1 MGAGEERDKYNS
13 QAKEDDARQYGVWGV
28 DGIRQRSAS
37 FAKMEEDWEETVRP
51 GLENNIAPM
60 RDTRHARSEH
70 AQVPK
75 RNDRFWKREWFHDPS
90 RDGTRMGYHA
100 DGIRQRSASFAKM
113 EDHWEGAVRRC
124 RDSHP
129 PTKVKTDEPALTDPP
144 SHHPQPQVSQVWIS
158 TGATEVATQR
168 LLILGAKWQKGAL
181 GEIYRDPEAVSL
193 LVRSLRQLLP
203 GANPAAVFHGC
214 PAAALVCVDRN
225 ALSQQLVALR
235 TGVGVSRFDLARVI
249 THSPSLLLM
258 ADARV
263 RCGASADALR
273 GTFLGFLLG
282 DEGVAAAIE
291 VCPSLLE
298 APAEDVAGAFE
309 GFRDDCWEK
318 VRDAGGAALSHSLDI
333 LVTGPG
339 GAIGRMAEGEGKD
352 EAKEVGMRHAVDY
365 AGRVAEPYLKRA
377 KVEREKSVG
386 RPR

>member
-1 MGAGEERDKYNS
+1 M
-13 QAKEDDARQYGVWGV
+13 
-28 DGIRQRSAS
+28 
-37 FAKMEEDWEETVRP
+37 
-51 GLENNIAPM
+51 
-60 RDTRHARSEH
+60 
-70 AQVPK
+70 
-75 RNDRFWKREWFHDPS
+75 
-90 RDGTRMGYHA
+90 
-100 DGIRQRSASFAKM
+100 
-113 EDHWEGAVRRC
+113 
-124 RDSHP
+124 
-129 PTKVKTDEPALTDPP
+129 
-144 SHHPQPQVSQVWIS
+144 WIS

-249 THSPSLLLM
+249 THSPSLLLL

-273 GTFLGFLLG
+273 GTFLGDLLG

-318 VRDAGGAALSHSLDI
+318 VRDAGGAALSLDSLDI
-333 LVTGPG
+333 SGPG

>member
-1 MGAGEERDKYNS
+1 M
-13 QAKEDDARQYGVWGV
+13 
-28 DGIRQRSAS
+28 
-37 FAKMEEDWEETVRP
+37 
-51 GLENNIAPM
+51 
-60 RDTRHARSEH
+60 
-70 AQVPK
+70 
-75 RNDRFWKREWFHDPS
+75 
-90 RDGTRMGYHA
+90 
-100 DGIRQRSASFAKM
+100 
-113 EDHWEGAVRRC
+113 
-124 RDSHP
+124 
-129 PTKVKTDEPALTDPP
+129 
-144 SHHPQPQVSQVWIS
+144 WIS

-249 THSPSLLLM
+249 THSPSLLLL

-273 GTFLGFLLG
+273 GTFLGVLLG
-282 DEGVAAAIE
+282 EEGVAAAIE

-318 VRDAGGAALSHSLDI
+318 VRDAGGSALSHSLDI
-333 LVTGPG
+333 LDTGPG

>member
-1 MGAGEERDKYNS
+1 LGAGEERDKYNS

-100 DGIRQRSASFAKM
+100 DGIRQRSASFAMM
-113 EDHWEGAVRRC
+113 EDHWEGA
-124 RDSHP
+124 
-129 PTKVKTDEPALTDPP
+129 
-144 SHHPQPQVSQVWIS
+144 VSQVWIS

-273 GTFLGFLLG
+273 GTFLGVLLG
-282 DEGVAAAIE
+282 EEGVAAAIE

-318 VRDAGGAALSHSLDI
+318 VRDAGGSALSHSLDI
-333 LVTGPG
+333 LDTGPG
-339 GAIGRMAEGEGKD
+339 GAIGRMTEGEGKD

-386 RPR
+386 RLR

>member
-1 MGAGEERDKYNS
+1 
-13 QAKEDDARQYGVWGV
+13 
-28 DGIRQRSAS
+28 
-37 FAKMEEDWEETVRP
+37 
-51 GLENNIAPM
+51 
-60 RDTRHARSEH
+60 
-70 AQVPK
+70 
-75 RNDRFWKREWFHDPS
+75 
-90 RDGTRMGYHA
+90 
-100 DGIRQRSASFAKM
+100 
-113 EDHWEGAVRRC
+113 
-124 RDSHP
+124 
-129 PTKVKTDEPALTDPP
+129 
-144 SHHPQPQVSQVWIS
+144 VWIS

-273 GTFLGFLLG
+273 GTFLGVLLG

-318 VRDAGGAALSHSLDI
+318 VRGAGGVGSFAFFGYF
-333 LVTGPG
+333 GPRRCDRSDGGGRGEGRGEGGRDETRDGLRGAGG
-339 GAIGRMAEGEGKD
+339 GAVPETRQG
-352 EAKEVGMRHAVDY
+352 
-365 AGRVAEPYLKRA
+365 
-377 KVEREKSVG
+377 
-386 RPR
+386 